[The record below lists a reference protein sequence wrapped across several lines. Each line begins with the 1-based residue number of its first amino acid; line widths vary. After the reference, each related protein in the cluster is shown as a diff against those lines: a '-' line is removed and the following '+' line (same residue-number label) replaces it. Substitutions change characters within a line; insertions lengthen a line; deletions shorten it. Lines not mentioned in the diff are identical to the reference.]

1 MEKLELGGTYYREVT
16 VNGERVN
23 KWVVLAKME
32 RFDSNYKI
40 IWFADMD
47 GKEAWFEND
56 SHGNRISEKRNN
68 GQEIIWKRKYDAKG
82 KLIWFEK
89 SGDDEKEVWNEYDTN
104 GNLIH
109 QKASSEKG
117 IEEVWVE
124 YDSNGNRIHQ
134 KHSSEEGLKEIW
146 SEYDSNGKC
155 IHQKSSSEEGLEER
169 WTEFDSNG
177 KCIHFKKSDGYE
189 EWIEYPSD
197 KIRINKNSE
206 GEESIVEADENNY
219 VVHRHNFNG
228 SDVWFESEYHEN
240 GKRKTVYTF
249 IPK

>member
-1 MEKLELGGTYYREVT
+1 M
-16 VNGERVN
+16 
-23 KWVVLAKME
+23 
-32 RFDSNYKI
+32 
-40 IWFADMD
+40 
-47 GKEAWFEND
+47 
-56 SHGNRISEKRNN
+56 
-68 GQEIIWKRKYDAKG
+68 KRKYDANG

-89 SGDDEKEVWNEYDTN
+89 SGDDEEEVWNEYDTN

-117 IEEVWVE
+117 IEEVW
-124 YDSNGNRIHQ
+124 
-134 KHSSEEGLKEIW
+134 

-169 WTEFDSNG
+169 WAEYDSNG
-177 KCIHFKKSDGYE
+177 KWIHFKKSDGYE

-197 KIRINKNSE
+197 KICINKNSE
-206 GEESIVEADENNY
+206 GEESIEEADENNY

>member
-32 RFDSNYKI
+32 KFDSNDTI
-40 IWFADMD
+40 IWFADMNT
-47 GKEAWFEND
+47 KEAWFEND

-68 GQEIIWKRKYDAKG
+68 GQEIIWKRKYDANG

-117 IEEVWVE
+117 IEEVW
-124 YDSNGNRIHQ
+124 
-134 KHSSEEGLKEIW
+134 

-155 IHQKSSSEEGLEER
+155 IHQKSSSEEGLEEI

-197 KIRINKNSE
+197 KIRIHKNSE

-219 VVHRHNFNG
+219 VVHRHNYNG

>member
-32 RFDSNYKI
+32 KFDSNDTI

-47 GKEAWFEND
+47 TKEAWFEND

-68 GQEIIWKRKYDAKG
+68 GQEIIWKRKYDANG

-117 IEEVWVE
+117 IEE
-124 YDSNGNRIHQ
+124 
-134 KHSSEEGLKEIW
+134 IW

-155 IHQKSSSEEGLEER
+155 IHQKRSSEEGLEEI

-177 KCIHFKKSDGYE
+177 KYIHFKKSDGYE
-189 EWIEYPSD
+189 EWIEYPLD
-197 KIRINKNSE
+197 KTRIQKNSE
-206 GEESIVEADENNY
+206 GEESIVETDENNY

-228 SDVWFESEYHEN
+228 SDVWFEREYHEN

>member
-1 MEKLELGGTYYREVT
+1 DD
-16 VNGERVN
+16 N
-23 KWVVLAKME
+23 
-32 RFDSNYKI
+32 
-40 IWFADMD
+40 
-47 GKEAWFEND
+47 
-56 SHGNRISEKRNN
+56 
-68 GQEIIWKRKYDAKG
+68 G
-82 KLIWFEK
+82 KLIWYDK
-89 SGDDEKEVWNEYDTN
+89 SGDDEKEVWNEYDSN
-104 GNLIH
+104 GNIIH
-109 QKASSEKG
+109 QKISSEKG
-117 IEEVWVE
+117 LE
-124 YDSNGNRIHQ
+124 
-134 KHSSEEGLKEIW
+134 EIW
-146 SEYDSNGKC
+146 LEYDSNGKC

-197 KIRINKNSE
+197 KICINKNSE